1 MPGWSFSVG
10 NRFFQSGFEL
20 REVGVPGNTTHAG
33 LGLQECQGHPPMSL
47 RRVVPP
53 LHLVDALGNLAHE
66 ILDAVRGL
74 EVASQLL
81 EEAQAVQRQRFLE
94 PLSK

>member
-1 MPGWSFSVG
+1 MPGRSFSVG

-53 LHLVDALGNLAHE
+53 LDLDDAL
-66 ILDAVRGL
+66 LDLPHQVFDSIGRL
-74 EVASQLL
+74 EVTS
-81 EEAQAVQRQRFLE
+81 
-94 PLSK
+94 